1 MSQDP
6 NQSGNDPTSS
16 SYGGSGSSSDPTA
29 SPWGSSSGG
38 DEGTVSFQKNSGE
51 PGPTPD
57 AEQQAAA
64 QPGWDQAQQPYGA
77 DPYGGYGAQPGY
89 GAAQPGYGAPQPGG
103 WDPNAYPPPGG
114 WDANAYPPPGGYGA
128 PGYPD
133 PSQPQPYGAY
143 GAYQPP
149 PAYPV
154 AAPTNTMA
162 ILSLIFAFVFA
173 PLGLVFGFVARG
185 QIKTSG
191 ESGDGLALA
200 GIIISGVFVAL
211 FVLFFIFFIALAG
224 AVSTSYPYR

>member
-16 SYGGSGSSSDPTA
+16 SYGGSGSSSDPTS
-29 SPWGSSSGG
+29 SPWGSAGSSGG
-38 DEGTVSFQKNSGE
+38 DGGTVNFQKNTGDSGQAQA
-51 PGPTPD
+51 
-57 AEQQAAA
+57 AEQQPP
-64 QPGWDQAQQPYGA
+64 QWDPSQAQQPYGG

-89 GAAQPGYGAPQPGG
+89 GAQQPGYGAPQSGG

-114 WDANAYPPPGGYGA
+114 YGA
-128 PGYPD
+128 PGHPD

-143 GAYQPP
+143 GAYHPP

-173 PLGLVFGFVARG
+173 PLGLVFGFVARS

-211 FVLFFIFFIALAG
+211 FVLFFIFIFALAG
-224 AVSTSYPYR
+224 AASTYPYR

>member
-16 SYGGSGSSSDPTA
+16 SYGGSGSSSDPTS

-38 DEGTVSFQKNSGE
+38 DDGTVSFQKNTGDSGQA
-51 PGPTPD
+51 
-57 AEQQAAA
+57 AEQPPQ
-64 QPGWDQAQQPYGA
+64 WDPSQAQQPYGG
-77 DPYGGYGAQPGY
+77 DPYGGYGSQPGY
-89 GAAQPGYGAPQPGG
+89 GAQQPGYGAPQPGG

-114 WDANAYPPPGGYGA
+114 YGT
-128 PGYPD
+128 GYPD
-133 PSQPQPYGAY
+133 ASQPQPYGAY

-173 PLGLVFGFVARG
+173 PLGLVFGFVAKS

-211 FVLFFIFFIALAG
+211 FILFFIFIFALAG
-224 AVSTSYPYR
+224 AASTYPYR